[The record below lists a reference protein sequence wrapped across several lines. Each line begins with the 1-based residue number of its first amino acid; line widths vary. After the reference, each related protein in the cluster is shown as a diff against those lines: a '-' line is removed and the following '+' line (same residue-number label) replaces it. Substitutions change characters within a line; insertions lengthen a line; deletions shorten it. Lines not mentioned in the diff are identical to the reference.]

1 MEGRRGNGR
10 KEMYELDSIICVVGP
25 TASGKTELA
34 LRLAE
39 TLSGEIVSC
48 DSMQLYRRM
57 DIGTAKPT
65 PDELARARHHMI
77 DVCEPDEAFSVGKY
91 VQMADACVQDILSRG
106 KTAIITGGTGL
117 YADSLISGRTFA
129 PVPQTGVRE
138 RLQARLAAEGG
149 DALLRELACVD
160 PVTAARLHPA
170 DEKRIVRALEVFL
183 ETGEPISR
191 HNERTRQQPDQY
203 EPVWLGLDFADRAA
217 LYERIDRRVDKMR
230 AAGLEREV
238 RELLASGV
246 PAAATAM
253 QAIGY
258 KELAGALRGDCTFDE
273 AYDLIKRRSRN
284 YAKRQLTWFRRNSRM
299 RWLIREAADDDASI
313 FRAALQEIPFFAG

>member
-1 MEGRRGNGR
+1 M
-10 KEMYELDSIICVVGP
+10 VGP

-39 TLSGEIVSC
+39 RLDGEIVSC

-106 KTAIITGGTGL
+106 KVAILTGGTGL

-149 DALLRELACVD
+149 GALLRELASVD
-160 PVTAARLHPA
+160 PETAARLHPA

-217 LYERIDRRVDKMR
+217 LYARIDRRVDTMR

-238 RELLASGV
+238 RGLLESGV
-246 PAAATAM
+246 PDTATAM

-258 KELAGALRGDCTFDE
+258 KELAGALRGEASLDE
-273 AYDLIKRRSRN
+273 AYDLIKQRSRN

-299 RWLIREAADDDASI
+299 HWLIREAADDDASI

>member
-1 MEGRRGNGR
+1 
-10 KEMYELDSIICVVGP
+10 MYELDSIICVVGP

-77 DVCEPDEAFSVGKY
+77 DVCEPDEDFSVGKY

-106 KTAIITGGTGL
+106 KVAILTGGTGL

-149 DALLRELACVD
+149 GALLRELASVD
-160 PVTAARLHPA
+160 PETAARLHPA

-203 EPVWLGLDFADRAA
+203 EPVWLGLDFASRAA
-217 LYERIDRRVDKMR
+217 LYARIDRRVDNMR

-273 AYDLIKRRSRN
+273 AYDLIKQRSRN

-299 RWLIREAADDDASI
+299 HWLIREAADDDASI

>member
-1 MEGRRGNGR
+1 
-10 KEMYELDSIICVVGP
+10 MYELDSMICVVGP

-39 TLSGEIVSC
+39 RLDGEIVSC

-65 PDELARARHHMI
+65 PQELARARHHMI
-77 DVCEPDEAFSVGKY
+77 DVCEPDEDFSVGKY

-117 YADSLISGRTFA
+117 YANSLISGRSFA

-138 RLQARLAAEGG
+138 RLQERLAAEGG
-149 DALLRELACVD
+149 EALLRELASVD
-160 PVTAARLHPA
+160 PETAARLHPA

-191 HNERTRQQPDQY
+191 HNERTRQQPDKY

-217 LYERIDRRVDKMR
+217 LYDRIDRRVDNMR

-238 RELLASGV
+238 RGLLASGV

-258 KELAGALRGDCTFDE
+258 KELAGALRGDCSLDE
-273 AYDLIKRRSRN
+273 AYDLIKQRSRN

-299 RWLIREAADDDASI
+299 HWLIRGEGDDEGAI

>member
-1 MEGRRGNGR
+1 MGRRGNGR

-77 DVCEPDEAFSVGKY
+77 DVCEPDEDFSVGKY
-91 VQMADACVQDILSRG
+91 VQMADACVQDVLSRG
-106 KTAIITGGTGL
+106 KVAILTGGTGL

-273 AYDLIKRRSRN
+273 AYDLIKQRSRN

>member
-1 MEGRRGNGR
+1 
-10 KEMYELDSIICVVGP
+10 MYELDSIICVVGP

-149 DALLRELACVD
+149 GALLRELASVD
-160 PVTAARLHPA
+160 PETAARLHPA

-217 LYERIDRRVDKMR
+217 LYERIDRRVDTMR

-238 RELLASGV
+238 RELLESGV

-258 KELAGALRGDCTFDE
+258 KELAGALRGEGSLDE
-273 AYDLIKRRSRN
+273 AYDLIKQRSRN

-299 RWLIREAADDDASI
+299 HWLIREAADDDASI

>member
-1 MEGRRGNGR
+1 
-10 KEMYELDSIICVVGP
+10 MYELDSIICVVGP

-77 DVCEPDEAFSVGKY
+77 DVCEPDEDFSVGKY

-106 KTAIITGGTGL
+106 KVAILTGGTGL

-149 DALLRELACVD
+149 GALLRELASVD
-160 PVTAARLHPA
+160 PETAARLHPA

-217 LYERIDRRVDKMR
+217 LYERIDRRVDTMR

-238 RELLASGV
+238 RALLEGGV

-258 KELAGALRGDCTFDE
+258 KELAAALRGEGSLDE

-284 YAKRQLTWFRRNSRM
+284 YAKRQLTWFCRNSRM
-299 RWLIREAADDDASI
+299 HWLIREAADDDASI